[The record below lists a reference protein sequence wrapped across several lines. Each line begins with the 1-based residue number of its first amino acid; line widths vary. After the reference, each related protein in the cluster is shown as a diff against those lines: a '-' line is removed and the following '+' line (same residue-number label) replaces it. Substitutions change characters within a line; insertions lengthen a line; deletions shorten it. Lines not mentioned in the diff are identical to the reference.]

1 MTSGKEKTD
10 LLNRP
15 NSQKK
20 NIEKKHPQSFNSHL
34 NVIFGCISTREIYLS
49 EGPAVLLNIC
59 LGLKNRN
66 SSFGVG
72 LKLPPRGSS
81 EAKFFLTLGEPL
93 GLGGHFKIFCQKMAI
108 YGVC

>member
-1 MTSGKEKTD
+1 MLHFSP
-10 LLNRP
+10 L
-15 NSQKK
+15 
-20 NIEKKHPQSFNSHL
+20 
-34 NVIFGCISTREIYLS
+34 CLS
-49 EGPAVLLNIC
+49 EWPAVELNIC
-59 LGLKNRN
+59 LCLKNRN

-93 GLGGHFKIFCQKMAI
+93 GLGGHFKIFCPKMAI